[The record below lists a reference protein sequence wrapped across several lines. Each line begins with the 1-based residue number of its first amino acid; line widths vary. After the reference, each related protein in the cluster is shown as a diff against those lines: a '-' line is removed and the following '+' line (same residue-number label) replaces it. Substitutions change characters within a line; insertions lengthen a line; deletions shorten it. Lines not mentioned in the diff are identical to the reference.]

1 MTLHIEGVLI
11 DCLDLDRQ
19 CAFWTE
25 ALDFEMIRR
34 GPSGGYL
41 LGPKGRSGPTLGL
54 MPSSESKQGKNR
66 VHMDLRPT
74 DQAAEVR
81 RLEALGARRV
91 DIGQVDRTWVVM
103 ADPEGNEF
111 CVLRG
116 SQSKQVA
123 KP

>member
-1 MTLHIEGVLI
+1 MTVRIEGVLL

-25 ALDFEMIRR
+25 ALDFEMIRQ

-41 LGPKGRSGPTLGL
+41 LAAKDRSGPALGL
-54 MPSSESKQGKNR
+54 MPSSESKRGKNR

-74 DQAAEVR
+74 DQESEVR
-81 RLEALGARRV
+81 RLEALGARRI
-91 DIGQVDRTWVVM
+91 DIGQVDHTWVVM

-111 CVLRG
+111 CVLRDL
-116 SQSKQVA
+116 SSREVA
-123 KP
+123 GP